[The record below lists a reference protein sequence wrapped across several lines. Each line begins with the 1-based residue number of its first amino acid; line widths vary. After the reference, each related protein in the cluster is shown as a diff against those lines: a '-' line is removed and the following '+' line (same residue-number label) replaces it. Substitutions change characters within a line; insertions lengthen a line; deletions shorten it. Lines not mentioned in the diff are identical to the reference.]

1 MPWLIF
7 DSHLKGGSKMPL
19 DMPQEG
25 SIMCL
30 YLIYSKMLIKHQ
42 LDILKGQQKHRS
54 NVHLRRWGSSLQG
67 LHTLDPPLSP
77 PATPTDVSG
86 KGRGTNMGVPQICFP
101 IFSLTPNLIFLWLKT
116 PCKIS
121 EPYDNP
127 FWERS
132 KRSREKEEEREKNA
146 VNSGHLVPWQR
157 TQAARTKSVKSEWKD
172 VLWQ

>member
-54 NVHLRRWGSSLQG
+54 NVHLR
-67 LHTLDPPLSP
+67 P

-157 TQAARTKSVKSEWKD
+157 TQAAWTNYH
-172 VLWQ
+172 

>member
-1 MPWLIF
+1 MRPRIVQTQIVMTLGLSPQSGFYHFIYLLFSVNMKPPRHRFGLSLGLGLAIIIKKARGFQVPWLIF

-86 KGRGTNMGVPQICFP
+86 KGRGTNMGV
-101 IFSLTPNLIFLWLKT
+101 S
-116 PCKIS
+116 
-121 EPYDNP
+121 
-127 FWERS
+127 
-132 KRSREKEEEREKNA
+132 
-146 VNSGHLVPWQR
+146 
-157 TQAARTKSVKSEWKD
+157 
-172 VLWQ
+172 